1 MPTRWLKNLTV
12 NWKKIINRFLLL
24 RLIQLWSKLNNTNH
38 LHELYG
44 EYKFKYHNV
53 LRAIEELGKI
63 FDSYIAHLLKHQ
75 IMWFKEILRYVIL
88 TAPISTLKN
97 KKKMKKLFSSTRY
110 AKFYFETI
118 KKLSVITQLLVYEF
132 SITFLIGNYFFNNVL
147 PLPL

>member
-24 RLIQLWSKLNNTNH
+24 PLIQLRSKLNNTNH

-63 FDSYIAHLLKHQ
+63 FDSYIAHL
-75 IMWFKEILRYVIL
+75 
-88 TAPISTLKN
+88 
-97 KKKMKKLFSSTRY
+97 
-110 AKFYFETI
+110 FEA
-118 KKLSVITQLLVYEF
+118 S
-132 SITFLIGNYFFNNVL
+132 NNVI
-147 PLPL
+147 